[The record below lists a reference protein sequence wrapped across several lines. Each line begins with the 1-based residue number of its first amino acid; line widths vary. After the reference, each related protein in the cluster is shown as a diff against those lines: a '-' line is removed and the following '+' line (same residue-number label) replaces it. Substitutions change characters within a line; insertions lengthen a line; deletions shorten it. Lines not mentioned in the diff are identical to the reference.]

1 MRHSLDV
8 QEERTDALSP
18 DTTLFSVFCRRRR
31 ELLLVVIRC
40 VNVGLHRGIDRQIV
54 RLSKRKHSPHI
65 GSEIRLSTLE
75 HYRKGENLHAEQR
88 DAMEGRLK
96 LDSTPFLHR
105 SLRKSGFQG
114 AVNSVSAETTFAA
127 SSDPWVYCT
136 ALWPGGRSA
145 ALSLARRLSPD
156 YDTITYILDVDAFA
170 LELGIEFGLALDPSR
185 DLTRPTSLPEAP
197 QAMLF
202 DSWLQG
208 VKASGDIRGARV
220 VHVDHGPVAY
230 EDLSGVLRTGREV
243 ADLELPVGFTKPRS
257 FSYQS
262 EYRFAL
268 WSLGKPSKPTLRLPI
283 SDALRALT
291 SLKPRRA
298 SV

>member
-8 QEERTDALSP
+8 QEERTDALGP

-31 ELLLVVIRC
+31 ELLLVVVRR
-40 VNVGLHRGIDRQIV
+40 VNVALHGGSDRQIV
-54 RLSKRKHSPHI
+54 RLSKREHSPHI

-75 HYRKGENLHAEQR
+75 RYRKGEKLHAEQR

-96 LDSTPFLHR
+96 LDATPLLDR
-105 SLRKSGFQG
+105 SLRKSGLQG
-114 AVNSVSAETTFAA
+114 AVNSVSAETTVAA

-136 ALWPGGRSA
+136 ALWPGGEGA
-145 ALSLARRLSPD
+145 ALRLARRLSPD
-156 YDTITYILDVDAFA
+156 YDTITYILDIDAFA

-185 DLTRPTSLPEAP
+185 DLTRPTSLPEAV

-202 DSWLQG
+202 DSWLQDA
-208 VKASGDIRGARV
+208 KASGHISGARV
-220 VHVDHGPVAY
+220 VHVDHGPLAY

-243 ADLELPVGFTKPRS
+243 ADLESPVGFTKPRL

-268 WSLGKPSKPTLRLPI
+268 WTLGEPSKPTLRLPI

-291 SLKPRRA
+291 SLDPWGA
-298 SV
+298 AA